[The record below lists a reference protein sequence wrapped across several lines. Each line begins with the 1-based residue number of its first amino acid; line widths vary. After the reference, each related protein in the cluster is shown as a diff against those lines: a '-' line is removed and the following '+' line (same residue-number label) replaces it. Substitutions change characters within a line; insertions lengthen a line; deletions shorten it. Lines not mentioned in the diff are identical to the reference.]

1 MTSFCAYIV
10 CIPIYCYSSVYT
22 QACIGWPYPQEVLM
36 SKILIEDSIESS
48 TSIMAIQWKE
58 PGAKDRLLAAVLAA
72 SSNVSLEPS
81 IITRL

>member
-1 MTSFCAYIV
+1 
-10 CIPIYCYSSVYT
+10 
-22 QACIGWPYPQEVLM
+22 M